1 MKKLILFIFLFS
13 MNYGCDFV
21 ETKNLIEKRAI
32 NSVKELELQNKI
44 VCDEEWKKIIYI
56 VNMKEFGNLLVN
68 GFILEN
74 NIEDKE
80 KFLKELEDN
89 SFVADNLFNKLGIND
104 LKNNNIS
111 MIHYD
116 YTKDKN
122 PDNQIYTII
131 YFLEDDEPFRTF
143 MLNKKYGEEID
154 EIIKYLELKNEI
166 YQVY

>member
-32 NSVKELELQNKI
+32 NSVKELELQDKI

-89 SFVADNLFNKLGIND
+89 SFVADSLFNKLGIND

-111 MIHYD
+111 MVHYD

-122 PDNQIYTII
+122 PHNQIYTII
-131 YFLEDDEPFRTF
+131 YFLKDDEPFRTF

>member
-32 NSVKELELQNKI
+32 NSVKELELQDKI

-74 NIEDKE
+74 NTEP
-80 KFLKELEDN
+80 LP
-89 SFVADNLFNKLGIND
+89 VVGNLVEVLLTIS
-104 LKNNNIS
+104 LTSKNA
-111 MIHYD
+111 
-116 YTKDKN
+116 K
-122 PDNQIYTII
+122 
-131 YFLEDDEPFRTF
+131 
-143 MLNKKYGEEID
+143 
-154 EIIKYLELKNEI
+154 
-166 YQVY
+166 

>member
-32 NSVKELELQNKI
+32 NSVKELELQDKI

-89 SFVADNLFNKLGIND
+89 SFVADSLFNKLGIND

-111 MIHYD
+111 MVHYD
-116 YTKDKN
+116 YMKDKN
-122 PDNQIYTII
+122 TDNQIYTII